1 MATAWW
7 LAGAALLLLPAAA
20 EAGMVWRTRARCFD
34 DLAAVPPCEYA
45 LVLGTAKYVAGGG
58 INRYY
63 RHRIE
68 AAAALW
74 RAGRVGAVVVSGSGL
89 GGGLSETVCMQADLA
104 ALGVPAA
111 AIWQDPAG
119 LRTLDSVLRYRA
131 AFGGATVCVVSQP
144 FHNRRALML
153 ARACGAAAV
162 AYQAEGVRS
171 GWRLRVRE
179 RFARLRLWYDLLAC
193 ARPRHSLAAVP
204 IRQYP
209 AGSETGCL
217 KEQSG
222 FQVASRRKK
231 RHESD

>member
-1 MATAWW
+1 MGTVWW
-7 LAGAALLLLPAAA
+7 VAGAALLLLPAAA
-20 EAGMVWRTRARCFD
+20 EAGMACYTRARCFE
-34 DLAAVPPCEYA
+34 DLAAVPPCDYA

-58 INRYY
+58 LNRYY

-74 RAGRVGAVVVSGSGL
+74 QAGKVGTLVVSGSGL
-89 GGGLSETVCMQADLA
+89 TETLSETVCMQADLA

-131 AFGGATVCVVSQP
+131 AFGGASVCVVSQP
-144 FHNRRALML
+144 FHNRRALVL

-162 AYQAEGVRS
+162 AYQARAVGIRG
-171 GWRLRVRE
+171 GWRVQLRE
-179 RFARLRLWYDLLAC
+179 RFARLRLWYDVLARTP
-193 ARPRHSLAAVP
+193 ARYSLDEVP

-209 AGSETGCL
+209 GGSE
-217 KEQSG
+217 
-222 FQVASRRKK
+222 
-231 RHESD
+231 